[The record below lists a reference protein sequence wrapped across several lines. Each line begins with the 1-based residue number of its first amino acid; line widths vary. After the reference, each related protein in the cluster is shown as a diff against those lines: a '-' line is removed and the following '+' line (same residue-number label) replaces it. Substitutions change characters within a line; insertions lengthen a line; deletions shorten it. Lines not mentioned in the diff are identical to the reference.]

1 MHLKKSCVHL
11 NFEEQCSFP
20 SILLSKAKF
29 LLSDWACAADI
40 TQKGFFFFSNVCLPE
55 GYLLTATQ
63 SKPTK
68 GLCEH
73 PCADVVSPHVP
84 WLWSPFHFHRG
95 RLRNTFISSLFFHSV
110 KQSQTPPGTYSSRY
124 FYRTHVLAH
133 TLVLRQPHL
142 TLKMTFKQWT
152 ELCSILSKVMP
163 WRSHRMDTG
172 ELEMLHCHPDC
183 CLQNYAVVFAEWK
196 KICQSSSS
204 SLWPAV
210 QGRLRHTC
218 PAKDNKMLTCT
229 EVMGVNHFPD
239 LPAPLESLSSHTI
252 RFYLG
257 VFQGGMFF
265 CVVEGFE
272 FLSEW
277 VGVAG

>member
-1 MHLKKSCVHL
+1 MQLSIYSPVQGQISPLWLSLCCRYHLERL
-11 NFEEQCSFP
+11 
-20 SILLSKAKF
+20 
-29 LLSDWACAADI
+29 
-40 TQKGFFFFSNVCLPE
+40 FFFLNVCLLE

-73 PCADVVSPHVP
+73 PCADVACPHVP
-84 WLWSPFHFHRG
+84 WLEPFVAVISHSSPDLVRKIQHTGIIFSVVSELHHFHQG
-95 RLRNTFISSLFFHSV
+95 RLRNTLISSLLFHSV

-183 CLQNYAVVFAEWK
+183 CLQIYAVVFAEWK
-196 KICQSSSS
+196 KPMS
-204 SLWPAV
+204 
-210 QGRLRHTC
+210 
-218 PAKDNKMLTCT
+218 
-229 EVMGVNHFPD
+229 
-239 LPAPLESLSSHTI
+239 
-252 RFYLG
+252 
-257 VFQGGMFF
+257 
-265 CVVEGFE
+265 E
-272 FLSEW
+272 FLQQPLASS
-277 VGVAG
+277 AGQAQTHLPCKG